1 MSAASSS
8 DEAPSSG
15 DARATPA
22 NLARLSAAVETLLSC
37 LGEDPARE
45 GLAKTPARVAKALL
59 ALTAGYAQNAGDIVG
74 DALFDAPAPLQ
85 PAAPG
90 APGAPAA
97 RAEPEMVLVR
107 DIALNSLCEHH
118 LLPFFGV
125 LHVAYLPRGKVVGLS
140 KLARITDAFA
150 KRLQIQ
156 ERLTQQV
163 AAAVH
168 EAVGARGVAVC
179 VECRHM
185 CMAMRGV
192 CKPDAVTATFAYTGD
207 FAADRG
213 LRLEFFG
220 ALRRDPAFADA
231 GAAAAD
237 CAGALGER

>member
-1 MSAASSS
+1 MPKEDQAARLERLAREAHERAEARDLAADGGGAS
-8 DEAPSSG
+8 DAHHHPAEAATDA
-15 DARATPA
+15 DARERQLQAA
-22 NLARLSAAVETLLSC
+22 LRLKKE
-37 LGEDPARE
+37 E
-45 GLAKTPARVAKALL
+45 
-59 ALTAGYAQNAGDIVG
+59 
-74 DALFDAPAPLQ
+74 
-85 PAAPG
+85 
-90 APGAPAA
+90 
-97 RAEPEMVLVR
+97 
-107 DIALNSLCEHH
+107 
-118 LLPFFGV
+118 
-125 LHVAYLPRGKVVGLS
+125 
-140 KLARITDAFA
+140 
-150 KRLQIQ
+150 